1 MGLCRYYAALD
12 AASPHLG
19 VQHVGRSTD
28 GREMILL
35 VIGEFA
41 PAALAEVQARQRELV
56 SGSPGDASANA
67 SPTTQ
72 PVVAFIQGTLHSTEV
87 AASMMLPSL
96 VHWLITSE
104 EEIARR
110 IRAEVVLLIMPSA
123 NPDGLDLVHD
133 WNLETIG
140 TRHEGTSPPTLYQ
153 HYAGHD
159 NNRDWFML
167 SLAETRVIS
176 RVLYEEWFPE
186 VVLDI
191 HQMGSHGA
199 RMFVPP
205 CSDPL
210 NVNVPA
216 LISREIDLVG
226 AHMAMALQEAGLQ
239 GVVQD
244 VVYDNYWAGGARN
257 TPCRHNMAG
266 IITETAAARLA
277 HNIEIEAGKLRG
289 HGVGLPEYKRQGN
302 FPDPWPGGRWTL
314 ADAVRYQRVSTVAML
329 DLLAQRR
336 ERFVKNFA
344 TLNENCR
351 DHVPDGGPAAFAIPS
366 SGDRGALARL
376 AENLRRTGI
385 TIQQTTTAC
394 ALEGHELPSG
404 SLVVRMDQAFRAHA
418 KDVLEVQR
426 YPELKSAPDGEVL
439 RPYDTAGWSLPL
451 QFGLHCHELK
461 ALPDASAPLA
471 TVEQWP
477 ESARVHGSG
486 RLARFACDTNSAF
499 TLANRLRHSVVPVV
513 RLEDGSFLCEAA
525 GETLTKA
532 LAGLHLDVQRVEEIA
547 HPAWDSMPR
556 PRVGIFQSWP
566 ASMDGGWT
574 RLVLDEHGY
583 EPRMVETREILA
595 GALDEL
601 DALILPDVSAST
613 LDDGPDAARL
623 PERWQGGL
631 KGKGAELL
639 KRFVERGGRLA
650 ALGTAALWTARSM
663 DLGVVNGLQGAPLKG
678 KDAFS
683 CPGSLLGVST
693 SGAESG
699 PARGVSARLARA
711 ARDVSCVFFEG
722 SATLAPAVNEA
733 AIPGPLK
740 PVLSFNGELA
750 SGWIARAELLRGH
763 AALMAGSVG
772 SGEVALFA
780 MRPQHRSQTLGTF
793 RLLFEFIERR

>member
-1 MGLCRYYAALD
+1 M
-12 AASPHLG
+12 
-19 VQHVGRSTD
+19 V
-28 GREMILL
+28 LL
-35 VIGEFA
+35 VLGNRT
-41 PAALAEVQARQRELV
+41 AAGLAEVKAGQRQLV
-56 SGSPGDASANA
+56 FGAPGDAREKPATSH
-67 SPTTQ
+67 Q

-96 VHWLITSE
+96 VHWLITSGDE
-104 EEIARR
+104 AAQR
-110 IRAEVVLLIMPSA
+110 IRSDVVLLIMPSA

-133 WNLETIG
+133 WNRDTSG
-140 TRHEGTSPPTLYQ
+140 TRHEGTSPPALYQ

-216 LISREIDLVG
+216 LIAREIDLIG

-266 IITETAAARLA
+266 IITETAAAKLA
-277 HNIEIEAGKLRG
+277 HAIDIEPEKLRG
-289 HGVGLPEYKRQGN
+289 HGAGLPEYKRQGN

-314 ADAVRYQRVSTVAML
+314 ADAVHYQRVSTVAML
-329 DLLAQRR
+329 DLLARWR
-336 ERFVKNFA
+336 GRFVQNFA
-344 TLNENCR
+344 TLNATCR
-351 DHVPDGGPAAFAIPS
+351 EHPPVGGPAAFAIPS
-366 SGDRGALARL
+366 TGDRSALARL
-376 AENLRRTGI
+376 AENLQRTGI
-385 TIQQTTTAC
+385 TIQRTTNAC
-394 ALEGHELPSG
+394 ALEGHKLPPG

-418 KDVLEVQR
+418 KDVLEIQR
-426 YPELKSAPDGEVL
+426 YPELRSTPDGEVL

-451 QFGLHCHELK
+451 QFGLRCHELK

-471 TVEQWP
+471 TVVDQWP
-477 ESARVHGSG
+477 ESARVHGLG
-486 RLARFACDTNSAF
+486 KVARFAADTNSAF
-499 TLANRLRHSVVPVV
+499 TLANRLRQLGVALD
-513 RLEDGSFLCEAA
+513 RTEDGTFVAD
-525 GETLTKA
+525 ETGTTDWPKI
-532 LAGLHLDVQRVEEIA
+532 LAGLHLDVHLSAEAVP
-547 HPAWDSMPR
+547 PAWSATAR

-574 RLVLDEHGY
+574 RLVLEEHGY
-583 EPRMVETREILA
+583 APRMVEARDILA

-601 DALILPDVSAST
+601 DALILPDVSAAT
-613 LDDGPDAARL
+613 LDAGPDEARL
-623 PERWQGGL
+623 PARWHGGL
-631 KGKGAELL
+631 KGAGVQRLQQ
-639 KRFVERGGRLA
+639 FVQRGGRLA
-650 ALGTAALWTARSM
+650 ALGNAALWTSRAL
-663 DLGVVNGLQGAPLKG
+663 DLGVVNGLRDAPLKG
-678 KDAFS
+678 KDGFS
-683 CPGSLLGVST
+683 CPGSLLGVT
-693 SGAESG
+693 PPDATGA
-699 PARGVSARLARA
+699 PARSVMARFARA
-711 ARDVSCVFFEG
+711 ARDLSCVFFEG
-722 SATLAPAVNEA
+722 STTLAAVA
-733 AIPGPLK
+733 DASPRQSSLQA
-740 PVLSFNGELA
+740 VLTFNGELA

-763 AALMAGSVG
+763 AALMAGRAG
-772 SGEVALFA
+772 IGEVALFA

-793 RLLFEFIERR
+793 RLLFEFIEGR